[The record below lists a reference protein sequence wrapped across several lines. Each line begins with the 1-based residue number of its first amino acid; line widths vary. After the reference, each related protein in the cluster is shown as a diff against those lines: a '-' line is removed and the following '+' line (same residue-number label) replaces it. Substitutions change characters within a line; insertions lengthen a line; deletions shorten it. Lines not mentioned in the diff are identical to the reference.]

1 MKENVKVVEMGE
13 MAKKGHKRLMFILH
27 EWQIQIRQ
35 SKKLQGGFLS
45 KIVCKIWI
53 ENGSSISNIYSTA
66 TLLTQTLCHV
76 RIEAD
81 GDEK

>member
-13 MAKKGHKRLMFILH
+13 MAKKGHKRLMFILQLH
-27 EWQIQIRQ
+27 EWQIQIRNCKGDFCQ
-35 SKKLQGGFLS
+35 RLYVRFGLKMEVLS
-45 KIVCKIWI
+45 PI
-53 ENGSSISNIYSTA
+53 SILR
-66 TLLTQTLCHV
+66 LLTQTLCHV